1 MKHTFK
7 RITALA
13 LVLLMTSSLLA
24 SCSGEADEASNE
36 PQTVAVYD
44 DYVANTI
51 DLGLAEDEAVMEVI
65 EVDGKI
71 RATIGTGG
79 NKTELDG
86 IEIERSRNAFEINEP
101 YFTEH
106 RYYDMD
112 FVEDT
117 QKREKTK
124 STHEVALLAD
134 PTVDFTYGAEP
145 FLYAYD
151 SGISCYAGVEYFFY
165 RDGEALEGVII
176 PEGYRF
182 GGGTLFEH
190 FNARAHIML
199 HEDVPFAGINYDCSL
214 DWDLFVN
221 DHFVEMPSW

>member
-7 RITALA
+7 RIAALA
-13 LVLLMTSSLLA
+13 LVLLMTASLLA
-24 SCSGEADEASNE
+24 SCSGEAEEISDE
-36 PQTVAVYD
+36 PKTVAVYD

-134 PTVDFTYGAEP
+134 PAVDFVYGAEP
-145 FLYAYD
+145 FLFTGD

-165 RDGEALEGVII
+165 PNKLV
-176 PEGYRF
+176 YKKK
-182 GGGTLFEH
+182 
-190 FNARAHIML
+190 
-199 HEDVPFAGINYDCSL
+199 
-214 DWDLFVN
+214 
-221 DHFVEMPSW
+221 